1 MNQKSKV
8 FLSGLVIYASSIA
21 HIFFLEKTQIKYFF
35 LDFPA
40 KQSYSFGNA
49 YAWFTGATCRAF
61 TAYKFGEAFSDE
73 SLESKLIGSFVGGVA
88 MSGGFAKFLQNT
100 FKMDSIATVNII
112 LGGLG
117 SAALTYIWHEDSDA
131 SEMDQTSTILT
142 PNIQEESTQTFHA

>member
-1 MNQKSKV
+1 MNEKSKV
-8 FLSGLVIYASSIA
+8 FLSGLVIYASSVA

-35 LDFPA
+35 LDFSV

-49 YAWFTGATCRAF
+49 CTWFTGATCRAF

-88 MSGGFAKFLQNT
+88 MSGGVARFLDEI
-100 FKMDSIATVNII
+100 FEMSSIATANII
-112 LGGLG
+112 LGGLA
-117 SAALTYIWHEDSDA
+117 SAALAYIWHEDSDA

-142 PNIQEESTQTFHA
+142 PNIQEDFSL